1 MERRASWSM
10 RDLFAPTPLVHPAVS
25 WSATS
30 DLRVLRAW
38 TALKAKASA
47 STWST
52 LAVMLTGNGISQ
64 FVFTILS
71 GVAEAER
78 DRTRERIR
86 DVKRDQKARKR
97 YLGGAVPFGWQV
109 GPSKELIEE
118 QKQQR
123 AISRMVK
130 MREAGKSLRT
140 TAAAM
145 EAQGFKLSHF
155 GVQKIIDAASNDGP
169 TNQA

>member
-1 MERRASWSM
+1 
-10 RDLFAPTPLVHPAVS
+10 
-25 WSATS
+25 
-30 DLRVLRAW
+30 
-38 TALKAKASA
+38 
-47 STWST
+47 
-52 LAVMLTGNGISQ
+52 
-64 FVFTILS
+64 
-71 GVAEAER
+71 
-78 DRTRERIR
+78 
-86 DVKRDQKARKR
+86 VKRDQKARKR
-97 YLGGAVPFGWQV
+97 YLAGAVPFGWQV

-140 TAAAM
+140 IATAMA
-145 EAQGFKLSHF
+145 AQGFKLSHF

>member
-1 MERRASWSM
+1 MVHARPVRPHSFGPSRRLVVRHVGPAGPARLDRLKGEGVSLHM
-10 RDLFAPTPLVHPAVS
+10 VDLGGDV
-25 WSATS
+25 
-30 DLRVLRAW
+30 
-38 TALKAKASA
+38 
-47 STWST
+47 
-52 LAVMLTGNGISQ
+52 TGNGISQ

-140 TAAAM
+140 IAAAM

>member
-1 MERRASWSM
+1 MVHARPVRPHSFGPSRRLVVRHVGPAGPARLDRLKGEVVSLHM
-10 RDLFAPTPLVHPAVS
+10 VDLGGDV
-25 WSATS
+25 
-30 DLRVLRAW
+30 
-38 TALKAKASA
+38 
-47 STWST
+47 
-52 LAVMLTGNGISQ
+52 TGNGISQ

-140 TAAAM
+140 IAAAM

-155 GVQKIIDAASNDGP
+155 GVRKIIDAASNDGP